1 MHAYFR
7 NHQFYLAEK
16 CNWQDRQV
24 NKTSKRAIMKIES
37 WKLIAQTEENDFQ
50 VKLIEKLVKDS
61 LLNLVSSKTV
71 LIKEGYHLYNLKN

>member
-16 CNWQDRQV
+16 CNWLDRQV

-37 WKLIAQTEENDFQ
+37 WKLIAQAEDNDFQ

-61 LLNLVSSKTV
+61 LLTLVSNKTV
-71 LIKEGYHLYNLKN
+71 LIKEGFHLYNLKN